1 SAVISFCRVE
11 KVTDNLAGGI
21 IRLLARA
28 KKPGRLC
35 LPAVVTAPAAQQQTA
50 PAEKGSDDLVAGA

>member
-1 SAVISFCRVE
+1 M
-11 KVTDNLAGGI
+11 AGGI

-28 KKPGRLC
+28 KNPGRLC

-50 PAEKGSDDLVAGA
+50 PAEKSSDDLVACA

>member
-1 SAVISFCRVE
+1 VE
-11 KVTDNLAGGI
+11 KVTDNPAGGI

-28 KKPGRLC
+28 KTPAGFC

-50 PAEKGSDDLVAGA
+50 PAEKVSDDLVAGA

>member
-1 SAVISFCRVE
+1 ME

-28 KKPGRLC
+28 KIPGRLC

-50 PAEKGSDDLVAGA
+50 PAKKGSDDLVAGA